1 LNAER
6 LQRSVTNAN
15 AAEPAKIVAMDTG
28 IFPGN
33 YLDYADDEVAVQREY
48 EIADSLED
56 HFKDE
61 DFPANS
67 RSLYFDPLNPPK
79 GAIPN
84 ESVKWFSISLGDV
97 CDCNFPE
104 FFKADSFSCVMEQG
118 ALGDSYFVNA
128 LRLLSC
134 QPRYIARLLVSSKY
148 ASQGLYTFKFCKAG
162 KWRYVHIDDRIPC
175 RQSGRV
181 NFCRNFNPNET
192 FAMLLEKAYAK
203 LHGCYEAIGCG
214 LIERVIQELTFSAA
228 TLCLRLERFRPASMC
243 NDVWDVLERGV
254 QSQQLIGCGRFVS
267 DPYVENP
274 VKRKGITLGKY
285 YSTVGIKKVTVL
297 FCAYMNACCPRF
309 RLPVPSGGCRD
320 RQCGAHGGP

>member
-1 LNAER
+1 VDN
-6 LQRSVTNAN
+6 RSGNMS
-15 AAEPAKIVAMDTG
+15 MDSG

-33 YLDYADDEVAVQREY
+33 YHDYADDEVAIQREY
-48 EIADSLED
+48 EIADSLEENFRD
-56 HFKDE
+56 D

-84 ESVKWFSISLGDV
+84 ESVKWFSISSGDV
-97 CDCNFPE
+97 MDCTYPE
-104 FFKADSFSCVMEQG
+104 FFRADNFSCLIDQG

-134 QPRYIARLLVSSKY
+134 QPKYISRLLVSQKF
-148 ASQGLYTFKFCKAG
+148 AAQGLYTFKFCKAG

-181 NFCRNFNPNET
+181 NYARNVQNNET

-203 LHGCYEAIGCG
+203 LHGCYEAISCG
-214 LIERVIQELTFSAA
+214 MIEKVVQDLTASCAVQ
-228 TLCLRLERFRPASMC
+228 CLRVERYRPASVC
-243 NDVWDVLERGV
+243 NDVWDILERGIAN
-254 QSQQLIGCGRFVS
+254 QHLIGCGRFVS

-274 VKRKGITLGKY
+274 AKRKGITLGKTRLLP
-285 YSTVGIKKVTVL
+285 SVTTSNCSL
-297 FCAYMNACCPRF
+297 IWYRMSLPGGRRRDFCSR
-309 RLPVPSGGCRD
+309 
-320 RQCGAHGGP
+320 AH